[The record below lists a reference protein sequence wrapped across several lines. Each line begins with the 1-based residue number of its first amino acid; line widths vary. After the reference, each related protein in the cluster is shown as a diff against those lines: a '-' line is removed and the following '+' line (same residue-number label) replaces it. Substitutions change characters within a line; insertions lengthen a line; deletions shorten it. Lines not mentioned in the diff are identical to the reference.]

1 MNIKNFMLSLSCI
14 VTTLAFAQDKRS
26 IVVGQ
31 VVEEKTKELIPYAE
45 IKLSKQD
52 SVYATVASD
61 ENGKFEVPS
70 IPQGTYNLT
79 IHFIGYYDTDQEVNL
94 EKSYVDLGKITLKP
108 ESTSQTQQNNA
119 VVVTG
124 KRSSIINKI
133 DRKVLKLGDDATT
146 QGSNLNDVMN
156 TVPGVLIDQNN
167 AIQLRGSGNVRIL
180 INGQPTNMTYEQVKN
195 QYPPSVIEQVEVIT
209 NPSAKYSP
217 EGNSGIINFVLK
229 KSKMKGTNIGLTT
242 SMRYNDV
249 LSNNNAVNANYNT
262 GKVNFFVD
270 ASAGIN
276 RMKGNGTFA
285 SSQDNRLQLIDFQ
298 FDDYYKGG
306 KIGADFFIN
315 DHNTLS
321 VFTTQYRND
330 QEINIIDDF
339 NKEAT
344 PPAIPIHTIS
354 ETNTDTDHFWHEYNA
369 NYQHKFAKDGH
380 QIELETSYSAADDMA
395 PSLKYTNDILTGI
408 SDERYSLDTDDDTF
422 SATLDYTNPLSDK
435 MKLEAGLSSRI
446 VKYSRTLSEELKSP
460 LTFNLD
466 RDVYAAYTEF
476 SQEFKKFSYK
486 VGLRAEYAKDDS
498 NYNETGYDNYKQDYF
513 ELYPSAYLKYN
524 LDKDGKLSL
533 TANYSRRLDRPDASM
548 LSPISP
554 LKTDNVIFLGNPELK
569 PQFTN
574 SYELGIGKSFSKGYI
589 GLTAFHRYL
598 KDSFTQ
604 NSQYD
609 PSTGITTMKNIN
621 EGDNKIYGVE
631 LIVSLRP
638 LKWLSMNGGAEGYF
652 SKVAGYYD
660 DKNSYAEVDNNT
672 FSLRLN
678 NGIKL
683 NNTLSASVFG
693 MYHSKSKS
701 LQSNQDP
708 WSIVNLGLLK
718 TFMDNQ
724 ITLGFKANNIF
735 ATKWKWETVRP
746 TSAISTGEWSNGG
759 TSFEV
764 EFKYNF
770 RSGKTQNRDRKY
782 HDDNTKKSG
791 GGFGG

>member
-94 EKSYVDLGKITLKP
+94 EKSYVDLGKIILKP

-242 SMRYNDV
+242 SMDYRNI
-249 LSNNNAVNANYNT
+249 LSNSNSISANHNT

-276 RMKGNGTFA
+276 NAKGNGVFEA
-285 SSQDNRLQLIDFQ
+285 SQYKRLQLIDFQ
-298 FDDYYKGG
+298 FGDNYKGG
-306 KIGADFFIN
+306 KVGADWFIN

-330 QEINIIDDF
+330 QDLTIIDDF
-339 NKEAT
+339 NSV
-344 PPAIPIHTIS
+344 IPIPTHIIS
-354 ETNTDTDHFWHEYNA
+354 KTNKDTNHFWHEYNA
-369 NYQHKFAKDGH
+369 NYQHKFAKEGH
-380 QIELETSYSAADDMA
+380 QIELETSYSAADDTENR
-395 PSLKYTNDILTGI
+395 LLDKKDIIVATDTKI
-408 SDERYSLDTDDDTF
+408 NHWLDTDDDTF

-435 MKLEAGLSSRI
+435 MKLEAGLSTRLG
-446 VKYSRTLSEELKSP
+446 KYSQSIVGASP
-460 LTFNLD
+460 TPRIFSID
-466 RDVYAAYTEF
+466 RDVYAAYAEF

-486 VGLRAEYAKDDS
+486 VGLRGEYAKDDS
-498 NYNETGYDNYKQDYF
+498 NYNETGFENYKQDYF

-524 LDKDGKLSL
+524 LYKDGKLSL
-533 TANYSRRLDRPDASM
+533 TANYSRRLDRPDVSM
-548 LSPISP
+548 LSPIP
-554 LKTDNVIFLGNPELK
+554 GLQTGNVTFLGNPELK

-598 KDSFTQ
+598 MDSFTQ
-604 NSQYD
+604 NFQYD
-609 PSTGITTMKNIN
+609 ATTGNSTIKNVN
-621 EGDNKIYGVE
+621 EGDNKMYGVE
-631 LIVSLRP
+631 LTLSLRP
-638 LKWLSMNGGAEGYF
+638 FKWLNMNGGAEGYF
-652 SKVAGYYD
+652 SKIAGYYD

-672 FSLRLN
+672 VFFRLN
-678 NGIKL
+678 NGITINK
-683 NNTLSASVFG
+683 TLSASIFG
-693 MYHSKSKS
+693 MYRSKSKS
-701 LQSNQDP
+701 LQGEQDP
-708 WSIVNLGLLK
+708 WSMVNLGLLK

-724 ITLGFKANNIF
+724 ISLGVKANNIF
-735 ATKWKWETVRP
+735 ATTWKWETIRP
-746 TSAISTGEWSNGG
+746 TTAISTGEWNNGG